1 VKIKQ
6 YVPLIIIGIA
16 VSAGLGAFGDFENV
30 LHEVFSFPRNILL
43 QALGL
48 AVINYLFRY
57 LRWKYYLTLVQ
68 ASVCTKK
75 EALVFTSGL
84 AMALTPGKVG
94 EISKAYLLRDLA
106 RIPVSVTTPV
116 VIMERVTDLLCV
128 ALLSLGAL
136 MVVSYGAIIATAGT
150 LVLTAAIFATTKI
163 TTFEFFLRLPLLK
176 RWEPSLKNSLTVF
189 HAISAPKPV
198 FTALFLG
205 GMAWISEGL
214 ALWVILNG
222 LDMNIPALAAVG
234 IYAVATLVGAVTLL
248 PGGMVGTEG
257 TMVSLLTNMGITPS
271 GASAATI
278 LVRLCTLWFAFLL
291 GVISLLLIQRVQ
303 LRSTATKSK

>member
-1 VKIKQ
+1 MKIKP
-6 YVPLIIIGIA
+6 YVPLIIIGVA
-16 VSAGLGAFGDFENV
+16 VAAGLGAFGDFENV
-30 LHEVFSFPRNILL
+30 LNEVLSFPQNTLL

-68 ASVCTKK
+68 ASVPITK

-94 EISKAYLLRDLA
+94 EVSKAYLLRDLA
-106 RIPVSVTTPV
+106 QIPVSVTTPV

-136 MVVSYGAIIATAGT
+136 MVVSHGAIIATAGT
-150 LVLTAAIFATTKI
+150 IVITAAIFATTKI
-163 TTFEFFLRLPLLK
+163 TTFAFFLRLPLLR

-189 HAISAPKPV
+189 HAISSPKPV
-198 FTALFLG
+198 CTALLLG
-205 GMAWISEGL
+205 GVAWISEGL
-214 ALWVILNG
+214 ALWVISNG
-222 LDMNIPALAAVG
+222 FDMNMPASAAIG
-234 IYAVATLVGAVTLL
+234 IYAVATLVGALTLL

-257 TMVSLLTNMGITPS
+257 TMVGLLTSMGTTHS
-271 GASAATI
+271 SAAAATI

-291 GVISLLLIQRVQ
+291 GVISLLLIQRIQ
-303 LRSTATKSK
+303 LQNAATNS

>member
-1 VKIKQ
+1 MKIKQ
-6 YVPLIIIGIA
+6 YVPLIIIGVA

-30 LHEVFSFPRNILL
+30 LNEVFSFPQNILL

-57 LRWKYYLTLVQ
+57 LRWKYYLTRVQ
-68 ASVCTKK
+68 ASVPIKK
-75 EALVFTSGL
+75 EAVVFTSGL

-94 EISKAYLLRDLA
+94 EVSKAYLLRDLA

-136 MVVSYGAIIATAGT
+136 MVVSHGAIIATAGT
-150 LVLTAAIFATTKI
+150 IVLTSAIFAATKI
-163 TTFEFFLRLPLLK
+163 TTFEFFLRLPLLR
-176 RWEPSLKNSLTVF
+176 RWAPSLKNSLTVF
-189 HAISAPKPV
+189 RAISSPKPV
-198 FTALFLG
+198 CTALFLG
-205 GMAWISEGL
+205 GVAWISEGL

-222 LDMNIPALAAVG
+222 FDMSMPALAAIG
-234 IYAVATLVGAVTLL
+234 IYAVATLVGALTLL

-257 TMVSLLTNMGITPS
+257 TMVGLLISMEITPS
-271 GASAATI
+271 SAAAATI

-291 GVISLLLIQRVQ
+291 GVISLLLIQRIQ
-303 LRSTATKSK
+303 LRASE

>member
-6 YVPLIIIGIA
+6 YVPLIIIGVA

-30 LHEVFSFPRNILL
+30 LNEVFSFPQNILL

-57 LRWKYYLTLVQ
+57 LRWKYYLTRVQ
-68 ASVCTKK
+68 ASVPIKK
-75 EALVFTSGL
+75 EAVVFTSGL

-94 EISKAYLLRDLA
+94 EVSKAYLLRDLA

-136 MVVSYGAIIATAGT
+136 MVVSHGAIIATAGT
-150 LVLTAAIFATTKI
+150 IVLTSAIFAATKI
-163 TTFEFFLRLPLLK
+163 TTFEFFLRLPLLR
-176 RWEPSLKNSLTVF
+176 RWAPSLKNSLTVF
-189 HAISAPKPV
+189 RAISSPKPV
-198 FTALFLG
+198 CTALFLG
-205 GMAWISEGL
+205 GVAWISEGL

-222 LDMNIPALAAVG
+222 FDMSMPALAAIG
-234 IYAVATLVGAVTLL
+234 IYAVATLVGALTLL

-257 TMVSLLTNMGITPS
+257 TMVGLLISMEITPS
-271 GASAATI
+271 SAAAATI

-291 GVISLLLIQRVQ
+291 GVISLLLIQRIQ
-303 LRSTATKSK
+303 LRASE